1 MAIVKRPAPKSAES
15 FIQSAPDA
23 GERAVKGVMAGNQ
36 RQITVAM
43 PPELVDRI
51 DACAK
56 RLSITRA
63 AFIKLAVSRAI
74 ENEG

>member
-1 MAIVKRPAPKSAES
+1 MLRLAGGGDELLCSPARRQRNPGPDPPRRPREK
-15 FIQSAPDA
+15 
-23 GERAVKGVMAGNQ
+23 

-51 DACAK
+51 DACARK
-56 RLSITRA
+56 LSITRA
-63 AFIKLAVSRAI
+63 AFIKLAISRAI